1 MNNLISAI
9 SDITRLSRKRHFT
22 YDQLRYIFKQVRK
35 NLNLKPNGRPK
46 RLPRI
51 LTDQELNSFFKVIE
65 DSSLSHKIMLKLLF
79 YTGLRVSE
87 LVNIKN
93 SDIDLK
99 NNKIFISQGKGS
111 KDRYVLFPESFCL
124 VLEAYLSN
132 LNGHQ
137 YLFESTRG
145 TKYTSRRIQQ
155 IVSGYMEC
163 AGIESDYNRR
173 LGPHILRHQFLTY
186 LTRKGLSDAQIQLI
200 SGHSTKKSLEVYQH
214 LSLKDVEKEYQEAW
228 K

>member
-1 MNNLISAI
+1 MMKSDLIRKFTNLARKE
-9 SDITRLSRKRHFT
+9 RLT
-22 YDQLRYIFKQVRK
+22 YDDLANIFKQVRK
-35 NLNLKPNGRPK
+35 NLNLKHDGHRK

-65 DSSLSHKIMLKLLF
+65 DSPLSHKIMLKLLF

-93 SDIDLK
+93 SDIDIK
-99 NNKIFISQGKGS
+99 NNKIFINQGKGS
-111 KDRYVLFPESFCL
+111 KDRYVLFPESFRL

-132 LNGHQ
+132 LNGRQ
-137 YLFESTRG
+137 FLFESSRG
-145 TKYTSRRIQQ
+145 TKYTPRRIQQ
-155 IVSGYMEC
+155 LVSGYMKS
-163 AGIESDYNRR
+163 AGIDATSNRR

-186 LTRKGLSDAQIQLI
+186 LTRKGLTDAQIQLI

-214 LSLKDVEKEYQEAW
+214 LSLKDVEKSYQEAW
-228 K
+228 R